1 MEILGCSLTLHS
13 DFAQCAGIARR
24 AGGEAH
30 VLSWVVCRHVVQN
43 ECARAVWVLNDDVMR
58 IRFHSTP
65 VCLWNRNRI
74 TLLLRRPQE
83 GKHLRFGS
91 LPLYQVTCGLG
102 APVTLQASFTVCP
115 SSAVQSV
122 NTASK
127 SGGPVIKVKCYI
139 LGIWFIFIV
148 LFKNMTLYLGELIS
162 LKGIIQISVIN
173 YSPSCRFKPIR
184 PSFILGTQIKIFW
197 IESESSLTL
206 HRQQYYHD
214 QCTETEQGHR

>member
-1 MEILGCSLTLHS
+1 M
-13 DFAQCAGIARR
+13 
-24 AGGEAH
+24 
-30 VLSWVVCRHVVQN
+30 
-43 ECARAVWVLNDDVMR
+43 
-58 IRFHSTP
+58 
-65 VCLWNRNRI
+65 
-74 TLLLRRPQE
+74 
-83 GKHLRFGS
+83 
-91 LPLYQVTCGLG
+91 
-102 APVTLQASFTVCP
+102 TLQASFTVCP

-173 YSPSCRFKPIR
+173 YSPSCRFKHIR